1 MSWTIPRDG
10 DGGKFGLLPYGDRVR
25 AYTQAAF
32 QHFLDIERERCIRS
46 GERCFLVLAA
56 LKGRD
61 GITQRMARATS
72 ESLFRTFSACL
83 RETDFVGWHTEDH
96 IAGAVLTETGGE
108 HEDKVLQRVIER
120 IRRTFEQQASV
131 ELSSRL
137 CIWSSSLP
145 GEVARTRKAL
155 G

>member
-1 MSWTIPRDG
+1 MSRAIPGEG
-10 DGGKFGLLPYGDRVR
+10 DGAKFGLLPYGDRVR

-32 QHFLDIERERCIRS
+32 QHFLAIERERCIRS
-46 GERCFLVLAA
+46 GERCFLVLAE

-61 GITQRMARATS
+61 GITERMARATS
-72 ESLFRTFSACL
+72 ENVFRTFSACL
-83 RETDFVGWHTEDH
+83 RETDFLGWHTEDR

-108 HEDKVLQRVIER
+108 YEDGVLQLVIER
-120 IRRTFEQQASV
+120 IRRTFERQASV

-137 CIWSSSLP
+137 CIRSSSLP
-145 GEVARTRKAL
+145 GEVVRTSKAL